1 MEKKGSGEGKGQ
13 KTGRENGEE
22 RKWTVAPVGLKS
34 VSEWKDQV
42 PIRHLNSD
50 SIIQDVSI
58 VGEEVL
64 KQWQTPSPCIWF
76 LAEQAHISF
85 RSALEVRVSWLIV
98 HGLRIHD

>member
-1 MEKKGSGEGKGQ
+1 M
-13 KTGRENGEE
+13 
-22 RKWTVAPVGLKS
+22 APVGLKS

-64 KQWQTPSPCIWF
+64 KQW
-76 LAEQAHISF
+76 
-85 RSALEVRVSWLIV
+85 
-98 HGLRIHD
+98 